1 MPRDS
6 SEFTLE
12 TMLLDLTTAED
23 DHADND
29 YDDDDDDGSEL
40 WCGDRLTEVFCISA
54 EVTGQG

>member
-1 MPRDS
+1 METMPRDS

-29 YDDDDDDGSEL
+29 YDDDDDDG
-40 WCGDRLTEVFCISA
+40 
-54 EVTGQG
+54 Q